1 MFYSL
6 WHRIFL
12 SSSCIEDTCQ
22 GESRFVYQNFQI
34 APFTCLKVGGNRIF
48 MTNKTKIREV
58 TNSVLIIF
66 FFLDSHLRSPVDI
79 CHR

>member
-34 APFTCLKVGGNRIF
+34 APFTCLKVGGKRIF

>member
-22 GESRFVYQNFQI
+22 GESRFVNQNFQI
-34 APFTCLKVGGNRIF
+34 APFYLSQSRGKRIF

>member
-1 MFYSL
+1 MFNSL

-12 SSSCIEDTCQ
+12 SSCIEDTCQ
-22 GESRFVYQNFQI
+22 GDSRFVNQHFQI
-34 APFTCLKVGGNRIF
+34 APFTCLKVGGKRIF

>member
-22 GESRFVYQNFQI
+22 GESRFVNQNFQI
-34 APFTCLKVGGNRIF
+34 APFTCLKVGGKRIF

-66 FFLDSHLRSPVDI
+66 FWIATCVHL
-79 CHR
+79 

>member
-22 GESRFVYQNFQI
+22 GESRFVNQNFQI
-34 APFTCLKVGGNRIF
+34 VPFTCLKVGGK
-48 MTNKTKIREV
+48 TNIYDKQNKDSGSHEFCF
-58 TNSVLIIF
+58 NYF